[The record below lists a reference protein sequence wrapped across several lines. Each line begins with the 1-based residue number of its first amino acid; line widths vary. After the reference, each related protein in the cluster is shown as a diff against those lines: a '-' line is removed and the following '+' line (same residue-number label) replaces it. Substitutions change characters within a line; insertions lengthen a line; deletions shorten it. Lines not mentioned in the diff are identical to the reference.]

1 MINIRKL
8 EAELWESADLLRAS
22 SKLTSNQYC
31 MPVLG
36 LIFLRYAYS
45 RFKMAESE
53 ILKSRPSRG
62 GRVMPVE
69 ASDFAAKSA
78 LFLPKEAQYDYLL
91 NLPEDIKRAELKNK
105 DGDTMNS
112 LGEVVNNAMSL
123 IEEQSEQ
130 LTGVLPKSYTD
141 FSDELLSELLRIFNN
156 SALDQVG
163 GDIIGRIYE
172 YFLNKFAKNI
182 ASDDGVFFTPK
193 SLVKMIVNI
202 IEPKSGIMLDPAC
215 GSGGMFIQSGD
226 FVNHS
231 GMNANSAM
239 TFYGQEKVEYNAQL
253 CLMNMA
259 VHGLTG
265 VIRSGDEANTF
276 YHDAHNLCGRC
287 DYVMANPPFNVDKVK
302 SESCQSAGRLP
313 FGLPGVNKN
322 KEIGNANYLWISYF
336 YAYLKNTGRAG
347 FVMASSA
354 TDSQGKD
361 KDIRRELVETGDVD
375 VMISVGNNFFYTK
388 SLPCSLWFFDKGKNE
403 KIKDKVLFID
413 ARNYYTVVDRTLN
426 EWSEWQLKNL
436 NAIVWL
442 YRGEIE
448 KYQQL
453 IGEYK
458 EKICDGQFQLVC
470 LINESCISFDDD
482 NENNR
487 LLENYT
493 ENVAKSIADKKIVTD
508 DIKEVL
514 KNGIRIVDEY
524 KAKNTAYL
532 KSLSK
537 EKAKGICII
546 NNAPVSTVSWLIK
559 SLENECEMYKA
570 AINEQ
575 LSIIKEYDWLYEK
588 FGEGEYRDIPGLCK
602 CASREEI
609 AEKGY
614 SLTPGAYVGVAP
626 VEDDGVDFAQRM
638 KEIHSEL
645 LSLQAESNALMDTI
659 SKNMEELGV

>member
-8 EAELWESADLLRAS
+8 EAELWESADLLRAG

-45 RFKMAESE
+45 RFKMAEAE
-53 ILKSRPSRG
+53 ILKDRPSRG
-62 GRVMPVE
+62 GRVMPIE

-91 NLPEDIKRAELKNK
+91 NLPDDISSANLLNK
-105 DGDTMNS
+105 DGQQMTS
-112 LGEVVNNAMSL
+112 LGEAVNNAMQL

-130 LTGVLPKSYTD
+130 LIGVLPKSYTD

-156 SALDQVG
+156 SALDEVG
-163 GDIIGRIYE
+163 GDVIGRIYE

-202 IEPKSGIMLDPAC
+202 IEPKSGTLLDPAC
-215 GSGGMFIQSGD
+215 GSGGMFVQSGD
-226 FVNHS
+226 FVNQS
-231 GMNANSAM
+231 GMNVNSAM

-265 VIRSGDEANTF
+265 VIKSGDEANSF
-276 YHDAHNLCGRC
+276 YHDAHNLAGCC

-302 SESCQSAGRLP
+302 SESCEAAKRLP
-313 FGLPGVNKN
+313 FGMPGINKS
-322 KEIGNANYLWISYF
+322 KEVGNANYLWISYF
-336 YAYLKNTGRAG
+336 YSYLNEHGRAG

-361 KDIRRELVETGDVD
+361 KDIRRKLVETGHVD

-388 SLPCSLWFFDKGKNE
+388 SLPCSLWFFDKGKSE
-403 KIKDKVLFID
+403 EIKDKVLFID

-442 YRGEIE
+442 YRGETEKYRALLNEYISALGNEDFEEAFHRRKEELKVLQKRAKLEIE
-448 KYQQL
+448 KAGRNEKKHIQA
-453 IGEYK
+453 EYDK
-458 EKICDGQFQLVC
+458 K
-470 LINESCISFDDD
+470 
-482 NENNR
+482 
-487 LLENYT
+487 
-493 ENVAKSIADKKIVTD
+493 IADKNEEITTA
-508 DIKEVL
+508 KEAL
-514 KNGIRIVDEY
+514 
-524 KAKNTAYL
+524 
-532 KSLSK
+532 
-537 EKAKGICII
+537 
-546 NNAPVSTVSWLIK
+546 
-559 SLENECEMYKA
+559 
-570 AINEQ
+570 
-575 LSIIKEYDWLYEK
+575 WLYEK
-588 FGEGEYRDIPGLCK
+588 FAEGAYTDVLGLCK
-602 CASREEI
+602 AVDKSEI
-609 AEKGY
+609 EEKGW

-626 VEDDGVDFAQRM
+626 IEDDGVDFEERM
-638 KEIHSEL
+638 AEIHREL
-645 LSLQAESNALMDTI
+645 LALQAESNELMETI
-659 SKNMEELGV
+659 SRNMKEMGV

>member
-8 EAELWESADLLRAS
+8 EAELWESADLLRAG

-45 RFKMAESE
+45 RYKIVEAE
-53 ILKSRPSRG
+53 ILKNRPSRG

-78 LFLPKEAQYDYLL
+78 LYLPKEAQYDYLL
-91 NLPEDIKRAELKNK
+91 NLPDDIASAGILNK
-105 DGDTMNS
+105 DGHTMNS
-112 LGEVVNNAMSL
+112 LGEVVNNAMQL

-141 FSDELLSELLRIFNN
+141 FSDEILSELLRIFNN
-156 SALDQVG
+156 SALDEVG

-193 SLVKMIVNI
+193 SLVKMIVNV
-202 IEPKSGIMLDPAC
+202 IEPKSGILLDPAC

-231 GMNANSAM
+231 GMNANNAM

-265 VIRSGDEANTF
+265 VIKSGDEANSF
-276 YHDAHNLCGRC
+276 YHDAHNLNGCC

-302 SESCQSAGRLP
+302 AESAESAGRLP
-313 FGLPGVNKN
+313 FGMPAVNKN
-322 KEIGNANYLWISYF
+322 KEIGNGNYLWISYF
-336 YAYLKNTGRAG
+336 YSYLNEHGRAG

-361 KDIRRELVETGDVD
+361 KDIREKLVKTGHVD
-375 VMISVGNNFFYTK
+375 AMVSVGNNFFYTK
-388 SLPCSLWFFDKGKNE
+388 SLPCSLWFFDKGKSE
-403 KIKDKVLFID
+403 EIKDKVLFID

-453 IGEYK
+453 IAEYK
-458 EKICDGQFQLVC
+458 NVLGEAVSFEESLHLLKEELKDLQKRAKTEVEAAGRNDKKRVQASYDE
-470 LINESCISFDDD
+470 LIAAKNEEI
-482 NENNR
+482 
-487 LLENYT
+487 T
-493 ENVAKSIADKKIVTD
+493 VAKEAV
-508 DIKEVL
+508 
-514 KNGIRIVDEY
+514 
-524 KAKNTAYL
+524 
-532 KSLSK
+532 
-537 EKAKGICII
+537 
-546 NNAPVSTVSWLIK
+546 
-559 SLENECEMYKA
+559 
-570 AINEQ
+570 
-575 LSIIKEYDWLYEK
+575 WLYEK
-588 FGEGEYRDIPGLCK
+588 FGEGVYADVLGLCK
-602 CASREEI
+602 AATI
-609 AEKGY
+609 AEIEEKGW

-626 VEDDGVDFAQRM
+626 VEDDGVNFEERM
-638 KEIHSEL
+638 AEIHREL
-645 LSLQAESNALMDTI
+645 LSLQAESNDLMDII
-659 SKNMEELGV
+659 SQNMKEMGL